1 MRTGKADR
9 VVSVRV
15 RHDAAGAVVGF
26 TRPQVLPEPA
36 EGTARIRDIAWRS
49 PTTVSVLRDI
59 ITEGLS
65 QVRTVSVDGA
75 PGEISTGGTTT
86 LRGRIRTLVS
96 HPGRPRRGLRRGW
109 ALGVRPDRGPSA
121 RSPTCRPASRRSPTS
136 ADPQAPRLRLP
147 SYDTCCWHGRVL
159 DEALD
164 LFLGSRCVG
173 CDAAGPDAL
182 PGLPRRPVGRP
193 RVAWPTPVPDGL
205 VTPWVAEAYDGAV
218 RALVVGHKDRG
229 QWGHRR
235 VLGDLLAQAV
245 HGAAA
250 DLDPAVPLLL
260 VPVPSRPGAGRRR
273 GYEATEALVRRA
285 ASRVRRERPSAVAP
299 AAGLARA
306 PPTRPASTRGTGPP
320 TWPARC
326 TVPPPAL
333 ARVGRRWSRA
343 HVLVCDDVLTTG
355 STAREAQR
363 ALEAVGLPPVAVA
376 AVAATRRRAGP
387 AGPTSQPDR

>member
-1 MRTGKADR
+1 
-9 VVSVRV
+9 
-15 RHDAAGAVVGF
+15 
-26 TRPQVLPEPA
+26 
-36 EGTARIRDIAWRS
+36 
-49 PTTVSVLRDI
+49 
-59 ITEGLS
+59 
-65 QVRTVSVDGA
+65 
-75 PGEISTGGTTT
+75 
-86 LRGRIRTLVS
+86 
-96 HPGRPRRGLRRGW
+96 
-109 ALGVRPDRGPSA
+109 
-121 RSPTCRPASRRSPTS
+121 
-136 ADPQAPRLRLP
+136 LP

-173 CDAAGPDAL
+173 CDL
-182 PGLPRRPVGRP
+182 PGRMLCPGCRDGLSGRP
-193 RVAWPTPVPDGL
+193 RVAWPAPVPDGL

-299 AAGLARA
+299 LLVSRGAADQAGLDAGDRA
-306 PPTRPASTRGTGPP
+306 ANMAGSMHCPSA
-320 TWPARC
+320 
-326 TVPPPAL
+326 AL

-387 AGPTSQPDR
+387 GGQMSQTDR

>member
-1 MRTGKADR
+1 M
-9 VVSVRV
+9 
-15 RHDAAGAVVGF
+15 
-26 TRPQVLPEPA
+26 
-36 EGTARIRDIAWRS
+36 
-49 PTTVSVLRDI
+49 
-59 ITEGLS
+59 
-65 QVRTVSVDGA
+65 
-75 PGEISTGGTTT
+75 
-86 LRGRIRTLVS
+86 
-96 HPGRPRRGLRRGW
+96 
-109 ALGVRPDRGPSA
+109 
-121 RSPTCRPASRRSPTS
+121 
-136 ADPQAPRLRLP
+136 
-147 SYDTCCWHGRVL
+147 L

-173 CDAAGPDAL
+173 CDL
-182 PGLPRRPVGRP
+182 PGRMLCPACRDGLSRRP

-285 ASRVRRERPSAVAP
+285 ASRVRRERP
-299 AAGLARA
+299 AGLAPLLVSRGAADQAGLDAGDRA
-306 PPTRPASTRGTGPP
+306 ANMAGSMHCPSA
-320 TWPARC
+320 
-326 TVPPPAL
+326 AL
-333 ARVGRRWSRA
+333 ARVGRRWRRA

-387 AGPTSQPDR
+387 AGPISQPDR

>member
-1 MRTGKADR
+1 M
-9 VVSVRV
+9 
-15 RHDAAGAVVGF
+15 
-26 TRPQVLPEPA
+26 
-36 EGTARIRDIAWRS
+36 
-49 PTTVSVLRDI
+49 
-59 ITEGLS
+59 
-65 QVRTVSVDGA
+65 
-75 PGEISTGGTTT
+75 
-86 LRGRIRTLVS
+86 
-96 HPGRPRRGLRRGW
+96 
-109 ALGVRPDRGPSA
+109 
-121 RSPTCRPASRRSPTS
+121 
-136 ADPQAPRLRLP
+136 
-147 SYDTCCWHGRVL
+147 L

-173 CDAAGPDAL
+173 CDL
-182 PGLPRRPVGRP
+182 PGRMLCPACRAGLSGRP

-205 VTPWVAEAYDGAV
+205 VTPWAAEAYDGAV

-250 DLDPAVPLLL
+250 HLDPAVPLLL

-285 ASRVRRERPSAVAP
+285 ASRIRRERPSAVAP
-299 AAGLARA
+299 LLVSRGAADQAGLDAGDRA
-306 PPTRPASTRGTGPP
+306 ANMAGSMHCPSA
-320 TWPARC
+320 
-326 TVPPPAL
+326 AL
-333 ARVGRRWSRA
+333 ARVGRRWSQA

-387 AGPTSQPDR
+387 GGQTPRPTGDPTVGPMRLRG